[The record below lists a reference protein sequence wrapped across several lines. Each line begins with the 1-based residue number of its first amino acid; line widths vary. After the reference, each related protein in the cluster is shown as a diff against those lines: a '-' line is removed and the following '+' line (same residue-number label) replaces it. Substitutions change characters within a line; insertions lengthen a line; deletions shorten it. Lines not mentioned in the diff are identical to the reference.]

1 MGKGNGMGTVGGVGL
16 KVKREMNKTNKDLA
30 QTNEYNM
37 LRALFS

>member
-1 MGKGNGMGTVGGVGL
+1 MGKGNGMGTVRGVGL